1 MKKLTFKGLQFAET
15 GYELDSG
22 EHVAVKIIRNDTVN
36 KITLFASARLVDEDG
51 ETILK
56 IEPCTYGLQK
66 NGLTQEIIKET
77 LKTAKDDQIER
88 LMLEQDVQSFLIL
101 VPKAE

>member
-1 MKKLTFKGLQFAET
+1 MKKLKFDGLQFAET

-22 EHVAVKIIRNDTVN
+22 EHVAVKIIRNDSIN
-36 KITLFASARLVDEDG
+36 KITLFASARLVDAEG
-51 ETILK
+51 ETILQ
-56 IEPCTYGLQK
+56 IEPCSYGLQK
-66 NGLTQEIIKET
+66 NGLTQAIIKET
-77 LKTAKDDQIER
+77 LKTATDDQIER

>member
-1 MKKLTFKGLQFAET
+1 MKELKFKGLQFAET

-22 EHVAVKIIRNDTVN
+22 EHVAVKIIRNDTIN
-36 KITLFASARLVDEDG
+36 KITLFASARLVDQDG

-56 IEPCTYGLQK
+56 IEPCTYGMQK
-66 NGLTQEIIKET
+66 NGLTQAIVKET
-77 LKTAKDDQIER
+77 LETAAQDQIAR
-88 LMLEQDVQSFLIL
+88 LMVEQDLQSFLIL